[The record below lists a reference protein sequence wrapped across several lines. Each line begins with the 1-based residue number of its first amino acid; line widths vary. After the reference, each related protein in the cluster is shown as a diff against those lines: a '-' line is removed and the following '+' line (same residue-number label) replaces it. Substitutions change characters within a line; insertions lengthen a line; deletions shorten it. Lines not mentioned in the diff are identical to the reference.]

1 MARARLGDDPETGL
15 PVSVRRGPYGAYVQ
29 LGPPREAAAPV
40 KWRFP
45 SRNRR
50 RRKARARRKPRPSR
64 RTRPKPKRVSL
75 PKGMPP
81 AEIDLETAL
90 KLLALPRDV
99 GPHPETGEMISAGIG
114 RFGPYLKLGS
124 TYKSLA
130 ADDDVLSI
138 GLNRAVVLL
147 AEAKKGPAQVPGRV
161 VGDHPRDGKPVSLN
175 NGRFGPY
182 VKHGKVMASLPKAMA
197 ANADELT
204 LQQAVE
210 LLDAKIAKD
219 GGKVPAAKAAKGKAA
234 KPEAASEDAEAEPKA
249 EKKPAARKESRALR
263 RRRGCQDQP
272 PRRRPEDDRNHGRQ
286 SRRRG
291 RPADPVWRNRYRVDR

>member
-1 MARARLGDDPETGL
+1 
-15 PVSVRRGPYGAYVQ
+15 
-29 LGPPREAAAPV
+29 
-40 KWRFP
+40 
-45 SRNRR
+45 
-50 RRKARARRKPRPSR
+50 
-64 RTRPKPKRVSL
+64 
-75 PKGMPP
+75 
-81 AEIDLETAL
+81 
-90 KLLALPRDV
+90 
-99 GPHPETGEMISAGIG
+99 MISAGIG

-219 GGKVPAAKAAKGKAA
+219 GGKVPAAKARQGQGR
-234 KPEAASEDAEAEPKA
+234 EA
-249 EKKPAARKESRALR
+249 
-263 RRRGCQDQP
+263 RGGV
-272 PRRRPEDDRNHGRQ
+272 R
-286 SRRRG
+286 
-291 RPADPVWRNRYRVDR
+291 

>member
-1 MARARLGDDPETGL
+1 
-15 PVSVRRGPYGAYVQ
+15 
-29 LGPPREAAAPV
+29 
-40 KWRFP
+40 
-45 SRNRR
+45 
-50 RRKARARRKPRPSR
+50 
-64 RTRPKPKRVSL
+64 
-75 PKGMPP
+75 
-81 AEIDLETAL
+81 
-90 KLLALPRDV
+90 
-99 GPHPETGEMISAGIG
+99 MISAGIG

-204 LQQAVE
+204 MQQAVE

-219 GGKVPAAKAAKGKAA
+219 GGKVPAAKGAKAKPA
-234 KPEAASEDAEAEPKA
+234 KPETAVDDAGDDEAKPAKKPA
-249 EKKPAARKESRALR
+249 VEKKPAAAKKATTTKTAAKATEAPAAKPKARAAR
-263 RRRGCQDQP
+263 
-272 PRRRPEDDRNHGRQ
+272 
-286 SRRRG
+286 
-291 RPADPVWRNRYRVDR
+291 

>member
-1 MARARLGDDPETGL
+1 
-15 PVSVRRGPYGAYVQ
+15 

-40 KWRFP
+40 EVVTPEPEPEAK
-45 SRNRR
+45 
-50 RRKARARRKPRPSR
+50 KAKGKAKAKAKPKDA
-64 RTRPKPKRVSL
+64 PKPKRVSL

-219 GGKVPAAKAAKGKAA
+219 GGKIPAAKAAKGKAA
-234 KPEAASEDAEAEPKA
+234 KPEASSDDAGAEPKA
-249 EKKPAARKESRALR
+249 SKKPAAEKKAAAPKAAPKKAAAKATEAVAAKPKARAA
-263 RRRGCQDQP
+263 G
-272 PRRRPEDDRNHGRQ
+272 
-286 SRRRG
+286 
-291 RPADPVWRNRYRVDR
+291 